1 MLITI
6 SGATKFER
14 QKELYKLLSEKL
26 IDGNMVYM
34 LSNKT
39 WQDTINGIFT
49 VPEFNMERLRTLQND
64 EFVLFSTAEND
75 INDANIKNYYENYNV
90 FILDELI
97 PQTLIKFENTIS
109 KIECSMDKILI
120 INNY

>member
-6 SGATKFER
+6 SGATKLER
-14 QKELYKLLSEKL
+14 QKELYKMLSEKL

-49 VPEFNMERLRTLQND
+49 VPEFNMDRLRNLQND

-75 INDANIKNYYENYNV
+75 RASINIKNYYEYYNV
-90 FILDELI
+90 FILDGLEVQMLNA
-97 PQTLIKFENTIS
+97 FESTIS
-109 KIECSMDKILI
+109 KIESSMQKILI
-120 INNY
+120 INN

>member
-6 SGATKFER
+6 SGATKLER
-14 QKELYKLLSEKL
+14 QKELYKMLSEKL

-49 VPEFNMERLRTLQND
+49 VPEFNMDRLRTLQND

-75 INDANIKNYYENYNV
+75 RASINIKKYYEYYNV
-90 FILDELI
+90 FILDGLEVQMLNA
-97 PQTLIKFENTIS
+97 FESTIS
-109 KIECSMDKILI
+109 KIESSMQKILI
-120 INNY
+120 INN

>member
-6 SGATKFER
+6 SGSTKLER

-34 LSNKT
+34 LSTKT

-49 VPEFNMERLRTLQND
+49 VPEFNIDRLRTLQND

-75 INDANIKNYYENYNV
+75 RANINIKNYYEYYNV
-90 FILDELI
+90 FILDGLEIQMLNA
-97 PQTLIKFENTIS
+97 FESTIS
-109 KIECSMDKILI
+109 KIESSMQKILI
-120 INNY
+120 INN

>member
-6 SGATKFER
+6 SGATKLER
-14 QKELYKLLSEKL
+14 QKELYKMLSEKL

-49 VPEFNMERLRTLQND
+49 VPEFNMDRLRTLQND

-75 INDANIKNYYENYNV
+75 RASINIKNYYEYYNV
-90 FILDELI
+90 FILDGLEVQMLNA
-97 PQTLIKFENTIS
+97 FESTIS
-109 KIECSMDKILI
+109 KIESSMQKILI
-120 INNY
+120 INN